1 MKITKE
7 QCEFER
13 FLLARASG
21 KSIEYSYWHVT
32 TVDLTTILP
41 STVFTRH
48 LNSWTAFILLIPFPS
63 QDPKCLTDRL
73 CFKAEILKSMVRHNH
88 TKINSPISIAL
99 LPFESFI
106 VLMAERLI
114 IRFVR
119 EISQKS
125 SNNRSIIK
133 IIERND
139 LATGFQFD
147 GGVIYSIAGFQS
159 LWRQFIQYRESLAAK
174 QNREKTSC
182 SSSRRNSWQARRHLI
197 RVTSNWP
204 ASMFPPRA
212 RDLKIHTMRENLPCR
227 RVINARVAVVAIVA
241 GNRPSA

>member
-1 MKITKE
+1 
-7 QCEFER
+7 
-13 FLLARASG
+13 
-21 KSIEYSYWHVT
+21 
-32 TVDLTTILP
+32 
-41 STVFTRH
+41 
-48 LNSWTAFILLIPFPS
+48 
-63 QDPKCLTDRL
+63 
-73 CFKAEILKSMVRHNH
+73 MVRHNH

-147 GGVIYSIAGFQS
+147 S
-159 LWRQFIQYRESLAAK
+159 WR
-174 QNREKTSC
+174 
-182 SSSRRNSWQARRHLI
+182 
-197 RVTSNWP
+197 
-204 ASMFPPRA
+204 
-212 RDLKIHTMRENLPCR
+212 NL
-227 RVINARVAVVAIVA
+227 
-241 GNRPSA
+241 

>member
-147 GGVIYSIAGFQS
+147 GGVIYRIPVA
-159 LWRQFIQYRESLAAK
+159 LAAVHSISRK
-174 QNREKTSC
+174 LGRETKSREGTSC
-182 SSSRRNSWQARRHLI
+182 SSRRNSWQARRHLI

>member
-174 QNREKTSC
+174 QNREKVRVVAREEILGKRGDTWFA
-182 SSSRRNSWQARRHLI
+182 SRP
-197 RVTSNWP
+197 T
-204 ASMFPPRA
+204 
-212 RDLKIHTMRENLPCR
+212 DLRQCFRLGHAIWKYTRCVRIC
-227 RVINARVAVVAIVA
+227 RVAA
-241 GNRPSA
+241 